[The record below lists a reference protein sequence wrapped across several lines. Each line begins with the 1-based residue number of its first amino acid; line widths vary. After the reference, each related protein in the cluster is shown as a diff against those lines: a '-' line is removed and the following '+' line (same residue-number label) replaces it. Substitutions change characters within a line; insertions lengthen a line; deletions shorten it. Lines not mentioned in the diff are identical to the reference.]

1 MDLSLTSINKVHL
14 GACRLLSVCPEGI
27 NVKKTII
34 FHSENMRYV
43 CKFSTAELPLS
54 LAKKSFFVGIF
65 CLTGIIQK
73 EKDKCDLPWLNL
85 QQGQICRA
93 QEKSQPE
100 FNL

>member
-1 MDLSLTSINKVHL
+1 MCVSSQ
-14 GACRLLSVCPEGI
+14 LLNS
-27 NVKKTII
+27 
-34 FHSENMRYV
+34 HS
-43 CKFSTAELPLS
+43 PLQR
-54 LAKKSFFVGIF
+54 KGFFVGIF